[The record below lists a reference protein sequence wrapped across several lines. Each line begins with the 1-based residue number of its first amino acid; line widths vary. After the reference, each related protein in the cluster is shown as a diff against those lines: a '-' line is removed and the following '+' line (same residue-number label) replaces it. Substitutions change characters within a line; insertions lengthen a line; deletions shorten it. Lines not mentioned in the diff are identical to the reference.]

1 MQLIRG
7 TTPTI
12 VVNVKSELDFT
23 MITEVWLY
31 IAQQNKVKVDKELE
45 NVTLNEEKK
54 TITCVLS
61 QEDTL
66 SLKDGDATIQIR
78 ILLSDGTALANKESK
93 VTVLPVRKQGV
104 ITNE

>member
-1 MQLIRG
+1 MQIIRG

-12 VVNVKSELDFT
+12 TMNVKSELDFEL
-23 MITEVWLY
+23 ITEIWLY
-31 IAQQNKVKVDKELE
+31 IAQQNKVKVDKVIED
-45 NVTLNEEKK
+45 VTLNDEKK

-66 SLKDGDATIQIR
+66 ALKEGDATIQLR
-78 ILLSDGTALANKESK
+78 VLLSDGTALANKESK
-93 VTVLPVRKQGV
+93 ITVLPVRKQGV